1 MTETKT
7 QYYNV
12 FHRTWWRS
20 NPAWPNGREPGAGN
34 RTYLARHVT
43 YEDARRIAKEYND
56 THNPGKLSRKAEFES
71 V

>member
-1 MTETKT
+1 MT

-20 NPAWPNGREPGAGN
+20 NPSWPNGREPGAGK

-43 YEDARRIAKEYND
+43 YEDARAIAKQYND